1 MTVGKYE
8 YSEEPHIITRTEIGD
23 VEFNNTVLKIAS
35 QAARK
40 GESIIKD
47 WKAPKQPSEWDNGIY
62 HLFKTN
68 KISLSTNYGIAKLN
82 IGCNYLSRR
91 NPEPRIWN
99 HG

>member
-40 GESIIKD
+40 HKIENKKRCSIRIFISINKESRK
-47 WKAPKQPSEWDNGIY
+47 G
-62 HLFKTN
+62 
-68 KISLSTNYGIAKLN
+68 LS
-82 IGCNYLSRR
+82 
-91 NPEPRIWN
+91 
-99 HG
+99 

>member
-40 GESIIKD
+40 DHSRAAEPSDILCVLYSPRD
-47 WKAPKQPSEWDNGIY
+47 YPKQCLIV
-62 HLFKTN
+62 
-68 KISLSTNYGIAKLN
+68 
-82 IGCNYLSRR
+82 
-91 NPEPRIWN
+91 
-99 HG
+99 